1 MQNHRNRRIVTGLL
15 WILGAGGCG
24 DNPVAPGPDG
34 AGAADALANDSA
46 TLTDGP
52 RADAAS
58 GVVPSNS
65 GDLGGLEHTGLTV
78 GAPSGNFDTDTDCV
92 APSAL
97 GNCRV
102 AQPSGGLPEVCVCR
116 SDELTI
122 GSLQVSGARALAL
135 FALRSV
141 TVSGTL
147 DVSGRGL
154 TDGAGAARAYA
165 SASDG
170 LVGGTGGSYASSGGG
185 SGAAAS
191 YGEAAIIP
199 LQGGMRGQDACSV
212 RGGGA
217 GGALQVSA
225 GEQITVTGRIQAG
238 GGGGRGGRGG
248 GSCLGGAGG
257 GSGGAV
263 LLEAPM
269 VAMTGAAAANGAGGG
284 GGGSTS
290 YGQGASGTDASGMA
304 A

>member
-1 MQNHRNRRIVTGLL
+1 MTMQNHRNRRIVTGLL

-154 TDGAGAARAYA
+154 TDGAG
-165 SASDG
+165 
-170 LVGGTGGSYASSGGG
+170 
-185 SGAAAS
+185 GAAAT
-191 YGEAAIIP
+191 P
-199 LQGGMRGQDACSV
+199 PR

-217 GGALQVSA
+217 GGRAAADPSP
-225 GEQITVTGRIQAG
+225 G
-238 GGGGRGGRGG
+238 GGP
-248 GSCLGGAGG
+248 
-257 GSGGAV
+257 V
-263 LLEAPM
+263 PPP
-269 VAMTGAAAANGAGGG
+269 
-284 GGGSTS
+284 
-290 YGQGASGTDASGMA
+290 
-304 A
+304 